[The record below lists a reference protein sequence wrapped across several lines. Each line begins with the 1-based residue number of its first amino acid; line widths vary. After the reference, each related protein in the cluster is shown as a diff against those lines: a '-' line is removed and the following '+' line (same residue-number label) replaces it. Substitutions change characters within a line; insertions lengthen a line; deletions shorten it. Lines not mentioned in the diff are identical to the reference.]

1 MESNG
6 GILHLHETAPN
17 PRVEC
22 PLCGESSATTEWT
35 RDSFEY
41 GTADSAVMLEVDLPV
56 RRCRACDIEFL
67 DHEGERL
74 RHEAVCRH
82 LGVLSPVEI
91 SGLRKGFGM
100 SRAAFAELTGLGEA
114 TLGRWESG
122 AVVQNRAN
130 DRYLRLLSLPGLIGS
145 LAELIAS
152 KSPVQPVAAGESRF
166 RSLVVSDTDRSRR
179 DAFQLRRA
187 S

>member
-6 GILHLHETAPN
+6 FLHRRKTAPS

-22 PLCGESSATTEWT
+22 PLCGEDSVTTEWT

-41 GTADSAVMLEVDLPV
+41 GAAESAVILEVDLPV

-67 DHEGERL
+67 DREGERL
-74 RHEAVCRH
+74 RHETVCRH
-82 LGVLSPVEI
+82 LGVLSPREI

-114 TLGRWESG
+114 SLGRWESG
-122 AVVQNRAN
+122 AVIQNRAN

-145 LAELIAS
+145 LAELVAS
-152 KSPVQPVAAGESRF
+152 KRGARPAR
-166 RSLVVSDTDRSRR
+166 
-179 DAFQLRRA
+179 
-187 S
+187 